1 MVLVNERAE
10 ARGNEFS
17 GETEVEQERLR
28 EKAGSNISKV
38 YGGAGVYRKG
48 ADVFRQGAGGGAGV
62 YPNLL
67 LSKLKRQLIV
77 V

>member
-48 ADVFRQGAGGGAGV
+48 GRQGAGGGAGV

>member
-48 ADVFRQGAGGGAGV
+48 ADVYRQGVVVELVSTLTYYSA
-62 YPNLL
+62 NLKD
-67 LSKLKRQLIV
+67 S
-77 V
+77 